1 MNHST
6 VSIQERTLDE
16 RLSGVLLSLSADWEA
31 EGSCWGY
38 RKNTAED
45 LENRRVWT
53 AEQNGRVIGY
63 LFGLIEASK
72 RASSVMPD
80 GTPYFEIEEIY
91 VSPAYRNRQ
100 IGKRLFQA
108 AEEALRREGQAAFVM
123 LSTATKNWKA
133 ILHFYLDELDM
144 TFWNARLFKQLR

>member
-1 MNHST
+1 MSAQIVN
-6 VSIQERTLDE
+6 IQERTLDG
-16 RLSGVLLSLSADWEA
+16 RLSSILLSLSADWET

-63 LFGLIEASK
+63 LFGLMETSK
-72 RASSVMPD
+72 RSSSVMPES
-80 GTPYFEIEEIY
+80 TPYFEIEEIY
-91 VSPAYRNRQ
+91 VCPEERNQQ

-108 AEEALRREGQAAFVM
+108 AEEDLRQEGQAAFVM

-144 TFWNARLFKQLR
+144 TFWNARLFKPLR

>member
-1 MNHST
+1 MSKST

-16 RLSGVLLSLSADWEA
+16 SLSGVLLSLSEDWAA
-31 EGSCWGY
+31 ENSCWGY

-53 AEQNGRVIGY
+53 AEQEGRVIGY
-63 LFGLIEASK
+63 LFGLMEASQ

-91 VSPAYRNRQ
+91 VAPAYRNQQ

-108 AEEALRREGQAAFVM
+108 AEEDLQREGQAAFVM

-144 TFWNARLFKQLR
+144 TFWNARLFKSLR

>member
-1 MNHST
+1 MKRPN

-16 RLSGVLLSLSADWEA
+16 HLSVVLLSLSADWET

-38 RKNTAED
+38 RKNTADD

-53 AEQNGRVIGY
+53 AERDSRVIGY
-63 LFGLIEASK
+63 LFGLMEASPK
-72 RASSVMPD
+72 ASSVMPA

-91 VSPAYRNRQ
+91 VCPDDRNQQ
-100 IGKRLFQA
+100 IGRKLFEF
-108 AEEALRREGQAAFVM
+108 AEEALRREGQAAFVL

-144 TFWNARLFKQLR
+144 TFWNARLFKPLH